1 MTFFFY
7 KRKSLLSSKPLY
19 NLSSPFLRL
28 FTKLQHKWIGRLLT
42 ESIIISQSSSF
53 SYLSLWKRS
62 SDENIIKLCVRTTK
76 TNLYV
81 KILVLFSIQN
91 VHNCYWTALCVLF
104 LIFCT
109 ACIKRVCKKLLAN
122 RIRSI

>member
-1 MTFFFY
+1 MTFFLY
-7 KRKSLLSSKPLY
+7 KTDSLLSSKPLY

-42 ESIIISQSSSF
+42 ESIIISQPSSF
-53 SYLSLWKRS
+53 SYLSLWRRS
-62 SDENIIKLCVRTTK
+62 SDENIILCAQTTK
-76 TNLYV
+76 TNLHV

-109 ACIKRVCKKLLAN
+109 VCIKRVCKKLLDN